1 MKRQRKKYETPTR
14 PWDKERL
21 ERERELVTKY
31 GLTKKKEIWRVE
43 AELRKIRRLARELA
57 AKKDKEKEKILVQK
71 LVRLGLLPENATL
84 DDVLGL
90 NVENLLE
97 RRLQTLIV
105 KKGFAYTLKQARQFI
120 VHGKVKIG
128 ERRIIFPS
136 YIVPKNEE
144 DKIQVLIL
152 LPKKE

>member
-21 ERERELVTKY
+21 ERERELVNKY
-31 GLTKKKEIWRVE
+31 GLTKKREFWRVE
-43 AELRKIRRLARELA
+43 AELRKIRRLARVLA
-57 AKKDKEKEKILVQK
+57 AKKDKEKEKILVEK
-71 LVRLGLLPENATL
+71 LVRLGLLSENATL

-105 KKGFAYTLKQARQFI
+105 KKGFANTLKQVRKFI
-120 VHGKVKIG
+120 VHAKVKIG
-128 ERRIIFPS
+128 ERKITFPS

-144 DKIQVLIL
+144 DKIQVLIS

>member
-21 ERERELVTKY
+21 EREGELVRKY
-31 GLTKKKEIWRVE
+31 GLTKKREIWRVE
-43 AELRKIRRLARELA
+43 AELRKIRRLARVLA
-57 AKKDKEKEKILVQK
+57 AKKDKEKEKILVLK
-71 LVRLGLLPENATL
+71 MVRLGLLPENSTL

-105 KKGFAYTLKQARQFI
+105 KKGFANTLKQARQFI

-128 ERRIIFPS
+128 ERRVIFPS

-144 DKIQVLIL
+144 DKIQVLIA